1 MIDWT
6 TDLEAALAR
15 GRRERKAVLLY
26 FGKDPCPE
34 CARLDAEVFS
44 DRAVARAVGEGFVAL
59 KQLLG
64 RDHASSRRYRPF
76 WTPTLFFLDPDG
88 HDLVRWPGLIAV
100 DDMLALLDYGQAQV
114 GIRRGRFKRS
124 LALLEGIPE
133 QWPESVVAPEALYW
147 AGNLRYV
154 MDGDRAALDERREEL
169 VRRYPETPAACRV

>member
-44 DRAVARAVGEGFVAL
+44 DGAVVRSLEERFVAV

-64 RDHASSRRYRPF
+64 RDHGSSRRYRPF

-88 HDLVRWPGLIAV
+88 HDLVRWPGLIPV
-100 DDMLALLDYGQAQV
+100 DDMLALLDYGQAHV
-114 GIRRGRFKRS
+114 GIRRGRFKPS
-124 LALLEGIPE
+124 LALLERIPE
-133 QWPESVVAPEALYW
+133 QWPTSVVAPEAVYW

-154 MDGDRAALDERREEL
+154 MDGDREALDERRAEL
-169 VRRYPETPAACRV
+169 VQRYPGSQAARRV